1 MRPLVAKFYVIKRII
16 EARLEREYSP
26 GDRLPS
32 ETDLCAEFDVSRITI
47 QQALRI
53 LEREGSIRRE
63 QGRGTFYI
71 GAPRGR
77 METPPGG
84 FVELMRDEADILRV
98 IGHHTIHATPRVAG
112 RLALAPEASVLAIDR
127 VAVLGRAPIAFV
139 IAYLPHTLGL
149 KILDVQAELAR
160 KRIVTLLSER
170 FGVTVASVRQ
180 TISAG
185 LADPAFA
192 PALGIEVGAPVIEA
206 ERVYLDGDARPVF
219 FSQVFSRA
227 DRHRIALT
235 LPPPR

>member
-26 GDRLPS
+26 GERLPS

-53 LEREGSIRRE
+53 LERDGTIRRE

-77 METPPGG
+77 IETPPGG
-84 FVELMRDEADILRV
+84 LVELMRDDGDVLRV
-98 IGHHTIHATPRVAG
+98 IGHHAIRATPRIAE
-112 RLALAPEASVLAIDR
+112 RLALPAGAAVVVIDR
-127 VAVLGRAPIAFV
+127 VAYLGQLPMAFV
-139 IAYLPHTLGL
+139 IAYLPHALGL
-149 KILDVQAELAR
+149 KVLDAKAELAR
-160 KRIVTLLSER
+160 TRIVTLLTER
-170 FGVTVASVRQ
+170 FGVAVASVRQ
-180 TISAG
+180 TICAG

-206 ERVYLDGDARPVF
+206 ERRYVDGDGRPVF
-219 FSQVFSRA
+219 FSHVYSRA
-227 DRHRIALT
+227 DRHRVVLT

>member
-16 EARLEREYSP
+16 EARLEREYTP

-47 QQALRI
+47 QQALRV
-53 LEREGSIRRE
+53 LERDGTIRRE

-71 GAPRGR
+71 GAPRDR
-77 METPPGG
+77 IETPPGG
-84 FVELMRDEADILRV
+84 LVELMRGEGDALRV
-98 IGHHTIHATPRVAG
+98 VDHRTVRATPRIAE
-112 RLALAPEASVLAIDR
+112 RLALAPEAPVVAIDR
-127 VAVLGRAPIAFV
+127 VAYLARAPIAFV
-139 IAYLPHTLGL
+139 VAYLPHALGL
-149 KILDVQAELAR
+149 KVLDAQAELAR
-160 KRIVTLLSER
+160 TRIVALLSRR
-170 FGVTVASVRQ
+170 FGVAVASVHQ

-192 PALGIEVGAPVIEA
+192 PALGIEVGAPVLEA
-206 ERVYLDGDARPVF
+206 ERRYLDADGRPVF

-227 DRHRIALT
+227 DRHRMVLA